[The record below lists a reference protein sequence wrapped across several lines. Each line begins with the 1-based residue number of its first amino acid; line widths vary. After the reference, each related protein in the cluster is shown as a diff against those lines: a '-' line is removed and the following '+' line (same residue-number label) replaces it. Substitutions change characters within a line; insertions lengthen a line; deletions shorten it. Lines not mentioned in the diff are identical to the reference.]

1 MNNIEV
7 ERLKQVLSM
16 KTANRNIEYGSVVDD
31 SPCPSTIDTLIF
43 SLLFI
48 NMES

>member
-16 KTANRNIEYGSVVDD
+16 KTANRNIEYGSCV
-31 SPCPSTIDTLIF
+31 SISNTIF
-43 SLLFI
+43 VSLLFI
-48 NMES
+48 VIES